1 MTDYVAYYRV
11 STDRQG
17 ASGLGLDAQRQ
28 AVARHVTGGQLA
40 AAFTEIESGRRDT
53 NRPQLHAA
61 LAECRKR
68 RAVLLIVRLDRL
80 ARNVAFIANLMESGV
95 DFVAVDMPTA
105 NRLTIHIL
113 AAVAEHERE
122 MISARTKAALAQAKA
137 RGTPLGNPRPL
148 AALKRANAARAH
160 LKPAPHVLDLMAG
173 WKAQGKGLREIAR
186 ELNRLNIRTPRSAP
200 WYACTVRA
208 QLCILNGSSCPK
220 ADATKL
226 HAELPGYRFLS
237 GGDQLQPRRQMEGA
251 HQQVHW
257 DHSG

>member
-1 MTDYVAYYRV
+1 MTDFVAYYRV

-28 AVARHVTGGQLA
+28 AVARHVAGDHLA
-40 AAFTEIESGRRDT
+40 AEFTEIESGRRDT
-53 NRPQLHAA
+53 NRPELHAA

-68 RAVLLIVRLDRL
+68 RAVLLIARLDRL

-137 RGTPLGNPRPL
+137 RGTRLGNPRPL
-148 AALKRANAARAH
+148 DALALANAARAH
-160 LKPAPHVLDLMAG
+160 LKPEQHVLELIAG
-173 WKAQGKGLREIAR
+173 WEAQRKGLRKIAR
-186 ELNRLNIRTPRSAP
+186 ELNRLNIRTPRRAQ

-208 QLCILNGSSCPK
+208 QFG
-220 ADATKL
+220 DA
-226 HAELPGYRFLS
+226 A
-237 GGDQLQPRRQMEGA
+237 
-251 HQQVHW
+251 
-257 DHSG
+257 

>member
-1 MTDYVAYYRV
+1 MQSDVCKKYSPGEMADFVAYYRV

-17 ASGLGLDAQRQ
+17 VSGLGLDAQRDSVQRFLAPGQ
-28 AVARHVTGGQLA
+28 ALA

-68 RAVLLIVRLDRL
+68 RATLLIARLDRL

-137 RGTPLGNPRPL
+137 RGKQLGNPRPL
-148 AALKRANAARAH
+148 EALKLANAAKAVE
-160 LKPAPHVLDLMAG
+160 KPAQHILDLIAG
-173 WKAQGKGLREIAR
+173 WQAQGKGLRETAR
-186 ELNRLNIRTPRSAP
+186 ELNRLNIRTPRGCR

-208 QLCILNGSSCPK
+208 QLAVESRP
-220 ADATKL
+220 
-226 HAELPGYRFLS
+226 
-237 GGDQLQPRRQMEGA
+237 
-251 HQQVHW
+251 
-257 DHSG
+257 

>member
-1 MTDYVAYYRV
+1 MLDNRSARVYLSKPTFAGNTPAGSMTDYVAYYRV

-17 ASGLGLDAQRQ
+17 ASGLGLEAQRQ
-28 AVARHVTGGQLA
+28 AVARHVTGGRLT
-40 AAFTEIESGRRDT
+40 AAFTEIESGRRDG

-68 RAVLLIVRLDRL
+68 RAVLLIARLDRL

-105 NRLTIHIL
+105 NRLTLHIL

-137 RGTPLGNPRPL
+137 RGTRLGNPRPL
-148 AALKRANAARAH
+148 DALKRANAAKAH
-160 LKPAPHVLDLMAG
+160 RKPAPHVLDLMAG
-173 WKAQGKGLREIAR
+173 WEAQGKGLRAIAR
-186 ELNRLNIRTPRSAP
+186 ELNRLNIRTPRGAQ

-208 QLCILNGSSCPK
+208 QLCILNGSSCPIP
-220 ADATKL
+220 D
-226 HAELPGYRFLS
+226 
-237 GGDQLQPRRQMEGA
+237 LQ
-251 HQQVHW
+251 
-257 DHSG
+257 

>member
-1 MTDYVAYYRV
+1 MADFVAYYRV

-17 ASGLGLDAQRQ
+17 VSGLGLDAQRASVQ
-28 AVARHVTGGQLA
+28 RFIPSDQVLA

-68 RAVLLIVRLDRL
+68 RATLLIARLDRL

-137 RGTPLGNPRPL
+137 RGKRLGNPRPL
-148 AALKRANAARAH
+148 EALKLANAARAKE
-160 LKPAPHVLDLMAG
+160 KPAKHVLDLITN
-173 WKAQGKGLREIAR
+173 WKTQGKGLREMAR
-186 ELNRLNIRTPRSAP
+186 ELNRLNIRTPRGSQ

-208 QLCILNGSSCPK
+208 LIP
-220 ADATKL
+220 
-226 HAELPGYRFLS
+226 AEAYP
-237 GGDQLQPRRQMEGA
+237 
-251 HQQVHW
+251 
-257 DHSG
+257 